1 MLQNIIAGVMC
12 KEELTLAGKLRNNK
26 QLQSINVADIDIAI
40 QMLETHLDAQDIRP
54 LVSALETLKSE
65 TQNDAYQEQVIDAFN
80 DLGTM
85 QGAVLT
91 YAPYLNIFVSDD
103 PFGD

>member
-1 MLQNIIAGVMC
+1 MVY
-12 KEELTLAGKLRNNK
+12 KLRNNPK
-26 QLQSINVADIDIAI
+26 LKSIKIADIDIAL
-40 QMLETHLDAQDIRP
+40 QMLNKHLDDEGIKP
-54 LVSALETLKSE
+54 LLASLEALKTEPQSE
-65 TQNDAYQEQVIDAFN
+65 AYQEQVITAFN
-80 DLGTM
+80 ELGIL

>member
-1 MLQNIIAGVMC
+1 L
-12 KEELTLAGKLRNNK
+12 EHELRKNSK
-26 QLQSINVADIDIAI
+26 LQSIKAVDIDLAI
-40 QMLETHLDAQDIRP
+40 QMLKKYLDTQAIQP

-65 TQNDAYQEQVIDAFN
+65 PQNVAFQTQVIHAFN
-80 DLGTM
+80 GLNQL
-85 QGAVLT
+85 QGAALT

>member
-1 MLQNIIAGVMC
+1 M
-12 KEELTLAGKLRNNK
+12 RNNNK
-26 QLQSINVADIDIAI
+26 LQSIKVADIDIAL
-40 QMLETHLDAQDIRP
+40 QMLNKYLGTQDINP
-54 LVSALETLKSE
+54 LLSSLETLKTE
-65 TQNDAYQEQVIDAFN
+65 PQNEAYQAQVLNAFN
-80 DLGTM
+80 DLGNL